1 MKRTLRPSIRIAL
14 ETITIF
20 LSILMVSIDDFD
32 FSALPLIAIIALIIF
47 VNIKILKKFN

>member
-20 LSILMVSIDDFD
+20 LSVLMVSIDDFNL
-32 FSALPLIAIIALIIF
+32 SALPLIAIIALIIF
-47 VNIKILKKFN
+47 VNIKILKKF

>member
-20 LSILMVSIDDFD
+20 LSIVMVSIDDFN
-32 FSALPLIAIIALIIF
+32 FSALPLITVIALIIC
-47 VNIKILKKFN
+47 VNIKILKKF